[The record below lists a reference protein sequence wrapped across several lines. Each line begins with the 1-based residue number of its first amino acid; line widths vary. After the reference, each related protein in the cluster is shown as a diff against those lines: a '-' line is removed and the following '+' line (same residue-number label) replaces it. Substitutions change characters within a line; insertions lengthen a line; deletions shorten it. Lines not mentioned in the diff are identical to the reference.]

1 VNDAAEYLAF
11 VTACIIAHP
20 EVEQCLIVREEAQ
33 GDMGLF
39 RYRLTLR
46 GGDLLEM
53 FERFQVVEGRVQ
65 VTKYSFHWQSGE
77 GNVQPHAPISAEEVL
92 TSIASAR
99 DPTRE
104 TECRVIRF
112 GFMDVHHF
120 SETRAGAS
128 IPDGAVPT
136 LLLC

>member
-1 VNDAAEYLAF
+1 MNDAAEYLAF

-20 EVEQCLIVREEAQ
+20 QVELCLIVREEAQ

-65 VTKYSFHWQSGE
+65 VTKFTTIHFF
-77 GNVQPHAPISAEEVL
+77 SAKW
-92 TSIASAR
+92 
-99 DPTRE
+99 
-104 TECRVIRF
+104 
-112 GFMDVHHF
+112 
-120 SETRAGAS
+120 
-128 IPDGAVPT
+128 
-136 LLLC
+136 